1 MADEKELKELLELV
15 DSLPEMEKKVIRLR
29 YGLDDNKP
37 KTLLEVGNELG
48 ITRERVRQLEEKAI
62 KRLREANKKD

>member
-1 MADEKELKELLELV
+1 MANEKERKILFELV

-29 YGLDDNKP
+29 YGLDDNKT

-48 ITRERVRQLEEKAI
+48 ITREKVRQLEEKAI

>member
-1 MADEKELKELLELV
+1 MANEKERKILFELV

-29 YGLDDNKP
+29 YGLDDNKT

-48 ITRERVRQLEEKAI
+48 ITREKVRQLEEKAI
-62 KRLREANKKD
+62 KRLREVNKKD

>member
-1 MADEKELKELLELV
+1 MANEKERKVLFELV

-48 ITRERVRQLEEKAI
+48 ITREKVRQLEDKAI
-62 KRLREANKKD
+62 KRLREVNKKD

>member
-29 YGLDDNKP
+29 YGLNDNKP

-48 ITRERVRQLEEKAI
+48 ITREKVRQLEEKAI
-62 KRLREANKKD
+62 KLLRETNKKD